1 LSKREYIYRQLFLK
15 KNFKLNLP
23 DYLLASPK
31 NPILEE
37 MQRVYAFND
46 PINFSSEISRDIFY
60 QNINVLKF
68 LIIKDFL
75 LIVNNNLSSL
85 PLNLSILNNYLF
97 YYLFNTHDNNIGS
110 NLNLYKDQYRPMKK
124 GVTNMIKL
132 HATGAIAMP
141 IEIRLHILASSK
153 DVIHS

>member
-23 DYLLASPK
+23 DYLLSSPK

-37 MQRVYAFND
+37 LQRVYTFND

-68 LIIKDFL
+68 LIIKDFIL
-75 LIVNNNLSSL
+75 LLNNNLSTL
-85 PLNLSILNNYLF
+85 PLNLNILNNYLF
-97 YYLFNTHDNNIGS
+97 YYLFNTSGTSIDG
-110 NLNLYKDQYRPMKK
+110 NLSLYKDQYRPMKK